1 MIEAYAKKRDEFY
14 VIVRKQRPRLIA
26 LFFLIVFCH
35 LILLPTIISHKSMA
49 LTIIDS
55 ISLICMDFSMLS
67 IIFRYIRAVNTLKG
81 SVFNS
86 DIIDDIDGV
95 DSVLKN
101 MHKKYMKFGVYE
113 SATGFLLELQQFD
126 SWQTVLLLIDKS
138 KLADYSELAEMMKI
152 VSDVK
157 FKSERAEAKPYWY
170 MFNQYLYVNDTT
182 PKIK

>member
-1 MIEAYAKKRDEFY
+1 
-14 VIVRKQRPRLIA
+14 
-26 LFFLIVFCH
+26 
-35 LILLPTIISHKSMA
+35 
-49 LTIIDS
+49 
-55 ISLICMDFSMLS
+55 
-67 IIFRYIRAVNTLKG
+67 
-81 SVFNS
+81 
-86 DIIDDIDGV
+86 
-95 DSVLKN
+95 
-101 MHKKYMKFGVYE
+101 MKFGVYE

-170 MFNQYLYVNDTT
+170 TFNQYLYVNDTT